1 MSQLAKAYALKEV
14 SDTRTLYDEWA
25 ATYDTEMAD
34 QAQDYV
40 GPTLAAVYTLKCLGP
55 QRMEKAR
62 ILDAGCGTGLVGVQ
76 LAKVGAKHIDGIDL
90 SPGMLDIARKAG
102 VYEELEPT
110 DLTAPLVYKNGTYDA
125 VVCIGTFTQGHVGPD
140 AFSELVRVTN
150 KGGFI
155 VATVLATI
163 WENGGYEAKVAGL
176 AEEGKVKL
184 VSAELE
190 DYRRGAGVQAR
201 MIVLQVL

>member
-14 SDTRTLYDEWA
+14 ADTRTLYDEWA

-34 QAQDYV
+34 QTQDYV

-55 QRMEKAR
+55 EKIANAK

-76 LAKVGAKHIDGIDL
+76 LAKVGAKHIDGVDL
-90 SPGMLDIARKAG
+90 SEGMLDIARKAN
-102 VYEELEPT
+102 VYEDLKPT

-125 VVCIGTFTQGHVGPD
+125 IVCIGTFTQGHVGPD
-140 AFSELVRVTN
+140 AFSEFVRVTS

-155 VATVLATI
+155 VATVLASI

-184 VSAELE
+184 LSSELE